1 MPAAGELL
9 VQVTASGVNRPDVLQ
24 RKGLYPMPPGVS
36 DLPGLE
42 VAGTVVGGDAAELA
56 AAGFALGDRVC
67 ALVAGG
73 GYAQRCVAPIGP
85 VEVTRFHA
93 PEVATQAKGPI
104 AVEPASGMDG
114 NSLEW
119 RAYQAAVQRQLGLLG
134 YAEGPAGSSAQVAE
148 LRISRSTLD
157 PVRSQSPV
165 SVGIGGST
173 GSYGSGL
180 GLGIGIVQSPR
191 TILDGMDLCSDPCGT
206 LVAKLDRIVVVNRD
220 DEVFVRRQF
229 ENGQCGQIVP
239 VDRADNDWAR
249 RI

>member
-1 MPAAGELL
+1 MKCL
-9 VQVTASGVNRPDVLQ
+9 N
-24 RKGLYPMPPGVS
+24 
-36 DLPGLE
+36 
-42 VAGTVVGGDAAELA
+42 LA
-56 AAGFALGDRVC
+56 AIALGL
-67 ALVAGG
+67 ALTG
-73 GYAQRCVAPIGP
+73 CVAPIGP

-180 GLGIGIVQSPR
+180 GLGIGINLSPKPAQQVQTLLAV
-191 TILDGMDLCSDPCGT
+191 TI
-206 LVAKLDRIVVVNRD
+206 R
-220 DEVFVRRQF
+220 
-229 ENGQCGQIVP
+229 
-239 VDRADNDWAR
+239 DRATKAALWEGRATFTVRATSPLADTALAAPKLAEALFRDFPGQSGET
-249 RI
+249 IEVK